1 MELSERKK
9 QILKSI
15 IDAYVYSGEPIGSKY
30 LAEKMPIAVS
40 SATIRNEM
48 NELEQ
53 LGLLEQPHTSAGRIP
68 SDAGYRV
75 YVDTLMQKYRLTMEE
90 IALMNEL
97 LQNKLGEI
105 NDLVAEATKT
115 LSHMTGYTAVA
126 VTAKPSRGLIRR
138 FEAVYIHA
146 NKVLFVMITNVDTV
160 RSREFDTDTPLDTG
174 KLAFIVRVLNERLSG
189 VELSSISLPL
199 ILSIEQEL
207 GEYRGLVSPILR
219 MVYEVVSEV
228 DHYNVHFDG
237 ISNLLSHPEFRE
249 MGRVKEILTQL
260 EERQRLIRRLMG
272 ESHVGTSI
280 YIGGENEDMKDVSFV
295 VRPFCVED
303 DVIGAVALIGPKRMK
318 YSSAIARLEYMTRH
332 YIEGKKEGMNHDD

>member
-15 IDAYVYSGEPIGSKY
+15 IDAYVSSGEPIGSKY
-30 LAEKMPIAVS
+30 LSEQMPIAVS

-53 LGLLEQPHTSAGRIP
+53 LGLLEQPHTSAGRVP

-75 YVDTLMQKYRLTMEE
+75 YVDSLMQRYRLTMEE
-90 IALMNEL
+90 ISLMNEL
-97 LQNKLGEI
+97 LHSKLGELSTLI
-105 NDLVAEATKT
+105 GEATKA

-126 VTAKPSRGLIRR
+126 VTAKPKRGVVRR

-146 NKVLFVMITNVDTV
+146 HKVLFVMITNTDTV
-160 RSREFDTDTPLDTG
+160 RSREFETATPLDTG
-174 KLAFIVRVLNERLSG
+174 KVAFIVRVLNERLTG
-189 VELSSISLPL
+189 IELSSITLPL

-207 GEYRGLVSPILR
+207 CEYRELVSPILR

-228 DHYNVHFDG
+228 DRYQVHLDG
-237 ISNLLSHPEFRE
+237 ISNLLSHPEFKE
-249 MGRVKEILTQL
+249 MGRVREILSQL

-272 ESHVGTSI
+272 ETHTGTSI
-280 YIGGENEDMKDVSFV
+280 YIGQENEDMKDVSFV

-303 DVIGAVALIGPKRMK
+303 DVVGAVALIGPKRMK

-332 YIEGKKEGMNHDD
+332 YIEGKKEGVNHDE